1 METFILL
8 MNFTDQGIRNVKD
21 TLARFEA
28 FKALLEAQGGT
39 VKSAYWTLGSYDVVF
54 TVECTEEAVMTTSLK
69 LGSLGNVRTQTLR
82 GFSADEMKS
91 LISKMS

>member
-1 METFILL
+1 M
-8 MNFTDQGIRNVKD
+8 KD
-21 TLARFEA
+21 TLTRFEA
-28 FKALLEAQGGT
+28 FRALVEAQDGT

-54 TVECTEEAVMTTSLK
+54 TVEGTEEAVMTTSLK

-91 LISKMS
+91 LISKMP